1 MEQSPHLQNVMIIIA
16 FLINCNCFCLQES
29 SPDSEIYMHFFYRT
43 FQRECP
49 FSLKLSCSRD
59 GQVLAVWSVVNEHNH
74 EISEVMSYNTYTAS
88 YL

>member
-1 MEQSPHLQNVMIIIA
+1 MEQSPHLQNVIIIIV
-16 FLINCNCFCLQES
+16 FLINCCLQES